1 MGPVWPLLV
10 LPLLLRPQG
19 ACALPR
25 CRTAEE
31 NHELFTS
38 RKDTFEDEEQYLP
51 ASDHSSCFMCYATIA
66 SEMEGA
72 DQLFLTEHQLILWI
86 YDPESADASEL
97 NHTAVFP
104 SEVLNKLLW
113 ILGQKPA
120 DQNYFKQKMYCS
132 EKLPKFSTCYKREAR
147 RVFKLG
153 AEHKLPESEILGVHS
168 RYWCSTAYPV
178 QMGKQ
183 SSTLAAQRSSEVSAM
198 RMIYINS
205 ALSPGLL
212 WDDVFTAPIKTAQI
226 MDIFMCLDQHYQK
239 CQMAA
244 LSTRLFLEFKFSR
257 QTDYILESNYTQ
269 ALELTGSVMSAE
281 LKPTIENACKL
292 QHEASFLSEAQSW
305 HMMLKESKN
314 SAVDDIRGPQNY
326 RSCFELLENSSKE
339 GLNEQYQALNCTSQN
354 HIAWPFSHDATRVF
368 RVRISDRNYRSD
380 VYMAKLYSFI
390 TLSIMLV
397 CTTFWCTYS
406 LTWKPETLGGFPQSS
421 DKT

>member
-183 SSTLAAQRSSEVSAM
+183 SSTLAAQRSSEVYVGYNEAFNKVADTAILVKILNFPNSACLTVTTVSCDSVPSEVTMLLVCNACSSSGLFLLAFDNEDKQLWGLGDFYFPVPHSSAM

-244 LSTRLFLEFKFSR
+244 LSTRLFLRIDR
-257 QTDYILESNYTQ
+257 QCYVS
-269 ALELTGSVMSAE
+269 
-281 LKPTIENACKL
+281 
-292 QHEASFLSEAQSW
+292 
-305 HMMLKESKN
+305 
-314 SAVDDIRGPQNY
+314 
-326 RSCFELLENSSKE
+326 
-339 GLNEQYQALNCTSQN
+339 
-354 HIAWPFSHDATRVF
+354 
-368 RVRISDRNYRSD
+368 
-380 VYMAKLYSFI
+380 
-390 TLSIMLV
+390 
-397 CTTFWCTYS
+397 
-406 LTWKPETLGGFPQSS
+406 
-421 DKT
+421 